1 MFSYDKISH
10 DFGRVVFSAEEF
22 LLKSQ
27 NEFGNLSR
35 QYCFERLVESG
46 LSPFER
52 ENVHICLLG
61 SLGDFKSR
69 ARRKGLHLYALL
81 CDKECT
87 SWQKALSKKESL
99 PFNLSNPICSNQ
111 GEKNFGSS
119 KCD

>member
-1 MFSYDKISH
+1 MFSYEKISH

-69 ARRKGLHLYALL
+69 ASWKGPHLNALF
-81 CDKECT
+81 CDKKCT
-87 SWQKALSKKESL
+87 SWQKEL
-99 PFNLSNPICSNQ
+99 
-111 GEKNFGSS
+111 
-119 KCD
+119 